1 MAQIVLDTN
10 ILIEILKNN
19 TQTLRAVEGLNGEL
33 CISAITVMELYFG
46 ARDKI
51 ELSKLKKFIKLFEV
65 IEINTD
71 ISCQATL
78 LIEKYAKSHH
88 LDIPDALIA
97 SSALVNKLPIMTYNR
112 KDFKYIDGLELLSSK

>member
-1 MAQIVLDTN
+1 MAKIVLDTN

-19 TQTLRAVEGLNGEL
+19 TQTLRAVEALEGEL

-46 ARDKI
+46 ARDKT
-51 ELSKLKKFIKLFEV
+51 ELSKLKKFI
-65 IEINTD
+65 EIFHLID
-71 ISCQATL
+71 IDSAISHQAVL

-97 SSALVNKLPIMTYNR
+97 SSAIVNDTLLMTYNH
-112 KDFKYIDGLELLSSK
+112 KDFKYIDGLRLLD

>member
-1 MAQIVLDTN
+1 MAKIVLDTN

-19 TQTLRAVEGLNGEL
+19 TQTLRAVEALEGEF

-46 ARDKI
+46 ARDET
-51 ELSKLKKFIKLFEV
+51 ELAKLKKFI
-65 IEINTD
+65 EIFHLID
-71 ISCQATL
+71 IDSAISNQAVL

-97 SSALVNKLPIMTYNR
+97 SSAIVNDTLLMTYNH
-112 KDFKYIDGLELLSSK
+112 KDFKYINGLKLFN

>member
-1 MAQIVLDTN
+1 MAKIVLDTN

-19 TQTLRAVEGLNGEL
+19 TQTLRAVEALEGEL

-46 ARDKI
+46 ARDKT
-51 ELSKLKKFIKLFEV
+51 ELSKLKKFI
-65 IEINTD
+65 EIFHLID
-71 ISCQATL
+71 IDAAISHQAVL

-97 SSALVNKLPIMTYNR
+97 SSAIVNDTLLMTYNH
-112 KDFKYIDGLELLSSK
+112 KDFKYIDGLRLLD

>member
-19 TQTLRAVEGLNGEL
+19 TQTLQTVEVLDGEL

-46 ARDKI
+46 ARDKA
-51 ELSKLKKFIKLFEV
+51 ELSKLKKFIELFDL
-65 IEINTD
+65 IEID
-71 ISCQATL
+71 AAISHQATL
-78 LIEKYAKSHH
+78 LIERYAKSHH

-97 SSALVNKLPIMTYNR
+97 SSAIVNNIPLMTYNC
-112 KDFKYIDGLELLSSK
+112 KDFKYIDGLKLLN

>member
-1 MAQIVLDTN
+1 MAQVILDTN

-19 TQTLRAVEGLNGEL
+19 PKTLDSVESLNAEL

-46 ARDKI
+46 ARDKA
-51 ELSKLKKFIKLFEV
+51 ELSRLKKFIELFEV

-71 ISCQATL
+71 ISNQATL
-78 LIEKYAKSHH
+78 LIEQYAKSHH

-97 SSALVNKLPIMTYNR
+97 ASVLVNGTVLMTYNR
-112 KDFKYIDGLELLSSK
+112 KDFKYIDGLILN

>member
-33 CISAITVMELYFG
+33 CISAISVMELYFG
-46 ARDKI
+46 ARDKA
-51 ELSKLKKFIKLFEV
+51 ELS
-65 IEINTD
+65 
-71 ISCQATL
+71 
-78 LIEKYAKSHH
+78 KYAKSHY

-97 SSALVNKLPIMTYNR
+97 SSVLINNIPLMTYNR
-112 KDFKYIDGLELLSSK
+112 KDFKYIEGLKLLN

>member
-19 TQTLRAVEGLNGEL
+19 TQTLQAVEGLNGKL

-46 ARDKI
+46 ARDNV
-51 ELSKLKKFIKLFEV
+51 EMAKLKKFIELFDL
-65 IEINTD
+65 IEIDTA
-71 ISCQATL
+71 ISHNAIL

-97 SSALVNKLPIMTYNR
+97 SSAVVNGIPLMTYNR
-112 KDFKYIDGLELLSSK
+112 KDFKYIDGLKLLD

>member
-19 TQTLRAVEGLNGEL
+19 TQTLRAVEGLNGGL

-46 ARDKI
+46 ARDKT
-51 ELSKLKKFIKLFEV
+51 ELSKLKKFIELFEV
-65 IEINTD
+65 IEINAD
-71 ISCQATL
+71 ISSQAIL

-97 SSALVNKLPIMTYNR
+97 ASVLVNKLPLMTYNR
-112 KDFKYIDGLELLSSK
+112 KDFKYIDGLMLIS

>member
-19 TQTLRAVEGLNGEL
+19 TQTLQTVEALDGEL

-46 ARDKI
+46 ARDKM
-51 ELSKLKKFIKLFEV
+51 ELSKLKKFIDLFDL
-65 IEINTD
+65 IEID
-71 ISCQATL
+71 SAISHQATL
-78 LIEKYAKSHH
+78 LIERYAKSHH

-97 SSALVNKLPIMTYNR
+97 SSAVVNNIPLMTYNR
-112 KDFKYIDGLELLSSK
+112 KDFKYIDGLKLLD